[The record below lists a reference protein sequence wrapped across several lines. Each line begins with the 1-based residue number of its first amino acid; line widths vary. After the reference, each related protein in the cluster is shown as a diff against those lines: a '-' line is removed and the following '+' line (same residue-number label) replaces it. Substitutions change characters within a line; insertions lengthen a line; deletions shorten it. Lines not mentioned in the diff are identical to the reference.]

1 MRTISQLFL
10 RSLSVLP
17 YELSCDP
24 LWAALSV
31 IESFLSFLQG
41 IILYLLTRYTAIRNN
56 RTDQPT
62 SKITT
67 SIEITAIP
75 SPLLENSPA

>member
-31 IESFLSFLQG
+31 IESFLSFLQS
-41 IILYLLTRYTAIRNN
+41 IILYLLTRYTARNN
-56 RTDQPT
+56 RTNQPT
-62 SKITT
+62 SKMTT